1 MKNIKSIVFI
11 SAACLSFMPL
21 ISQATPVVVPNPP
34 QLSAKGYVLID
45 FHTGTV
51 LVEHNAHTKLNPAS
65 LTKLM
70 TAYVAGQEMK
80 LGNITASDQ
89 AVISQ

>member
-34 QLSAKGYVLID
+34 QLSAKGYV
-45 FHTGTV
+45 
-51 LVEHNAHTKLNPAS
+51 
-65 LTKLM
+65 
-70 TAYVAGQEMK
+70 
-80 LGNITASDQ
+80 
-89 AVISQ
+89 